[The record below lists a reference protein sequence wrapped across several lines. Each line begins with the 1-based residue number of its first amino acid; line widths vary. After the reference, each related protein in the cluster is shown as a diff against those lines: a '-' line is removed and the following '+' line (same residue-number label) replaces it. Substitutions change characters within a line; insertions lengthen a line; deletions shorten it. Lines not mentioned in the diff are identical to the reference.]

1 MHVCYRFSTVFQI
14 SPMSMTARGDT
25 QKRALPEGRK
35 GHGSSGTGI
44 SRKRVI
50 PDPYSETILITTY
63 T

>member
-1 MHVCYRFSTVFQI
+1 
-14 SPMSMTARGDT
+14 MSMTARGDT